1 MQVNPSEHSV
11 FLTEPAL
18 NPKENREKL
27 VESVLEDFQFAAC
40 KVETQAT
47 LTLISQAKSSGLV
60 LDSGDGV
67 THCVP
72 ICDGFI
78 LEKAIRRVNIAGH
91 DISKYLASLLQKRGY
106 RFFSGYEIDQ
116 VRQIKEQSCYL
127 ALDPVRESYLYNE
140 TTACNFIYEL
150 PDKNIV
156 TVRSERYQASE
167 VLFYPGL
174 LGKEEFNVADILIES
189 LVDTPDDFRLE
200 LSRNILLSG
209 GTTMLPGFAQRL
221 KKDIR
226 DKLKERNL
234 GFKIKINDAL
244 NRKILV
250 FLGAAIVALIIEN
263 DPDQWISREEW
274 LEEGARCVYKFDIRE

>member
-1 MQVNPSEHSV
+1 ML
-11 FLTEPAL
+11 LTEPAL

-27 VESVLEDFQFAAC
+27 VESILEDFQFAAC

-78 LEKAIRRVNIAGH
+78 LEKAIRRINIAGH
-91 DISKYLASLLQKRGY
+91 DISKYLSNLLHKRGF

-127 ALDPVRESYLYNE
+127 ALDPMKESCLYND
-140 TTACNFIYEL
+140 TTACNYFYEL

-156 TVRSERYQASE
+156 TVRSERYQAAE

-174 LGKEEFNVADILIES
+174 LGKEELNVADILIES
-189 LVDTPDDFRLE
+189 LEGTPEDYKLE

-221 KKDIR
+221 KKDIHI
-226 DKLKERNL
+226 KLRERNIGL
-234 GFKIKINDAL
+234 KVKVNDPL

-250 FLGAAIVALIIEN
+250 FLGAAIVSLIIEN
-263 DPDQWISREEW
+263 DPDQWISKEEW
-274 LEEGARCVYKFDIRE
+274 QEEGARCVYKFDTRE